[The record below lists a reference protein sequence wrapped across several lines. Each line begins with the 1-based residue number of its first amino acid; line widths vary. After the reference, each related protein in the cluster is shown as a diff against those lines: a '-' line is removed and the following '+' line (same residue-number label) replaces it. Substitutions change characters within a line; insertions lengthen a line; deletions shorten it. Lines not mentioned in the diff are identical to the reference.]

1 MRLRDYFKLSSFLPM
16 LVVVCLISFCIRG
29 MEVISGVKDLSGS
42 AHAVENEATAD
53 TEDAPAEVETAATS
67 ENAEAATDTADA
79 SDDTTLEAA
88 AEGEDEISD
97 DMIENL
103 EVYNLPP
110 SSVQRELAEDLVKQ
124 RKRLEKWEN
133 RLMQQEALLE
143 AAEQELDRKYSE
155 LVSLRGE
162 LEALL
167 EEQSEE
173 EVASITKLVK
183 VYEGMKAKDAAA
195 IFNSLDL
202 DILVNVMSR
211 MSERK
216 TAPILA
222 AMSPER
228 ARTVTIMLAE
238 ERQLPVLPPQ

>member
-1 MRLRDYFKLSSFLPM
+1 M

-42 AHAVENEATAD
+42 AHAVENEAAD
-53 TEDAPAEVETAATS
+53 KEDHTEM
-67 ENAEAATDTADA
+67 AATDMSETATEDTSDVVEGETDEVADA
-79 SDDTTLEAA
+79 EAQ
-88 AEGEDEISD
+88 EGDDEISD
-97 DMIENL
+97 DMIEDMQ
-103 EVYNLPP
+103 VFNLPP

-124 RKRLEKWEN
+124 RKRLEKWESQ
-133 RLMQQEALLE
+133 LMQKEALLE